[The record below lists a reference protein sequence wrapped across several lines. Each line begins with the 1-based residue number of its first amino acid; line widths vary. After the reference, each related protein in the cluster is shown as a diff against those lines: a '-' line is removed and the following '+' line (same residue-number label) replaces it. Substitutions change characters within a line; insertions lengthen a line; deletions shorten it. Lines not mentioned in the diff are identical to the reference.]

1 MKKLIFILSLVVSS
15 LTFGQEEVPYEALGS
30 WYNLDQEILTISR
43 ENQKVV
49 FVRKSKTAILATGQI
64 TMVDGRMHIN
74 RYDTD
79 DSYRLAWF
87 IGNDTMAIN
96 KPRSIR
102 AWLWIRLQ

>member
-1 MKKLIFILSLVVSS
+1 MKKLILILSLVVSS
-15 LTFGQEEVPYEALGS
+15 LTFGQEEVPYEALGA

-43 ENQKVV
+43 DNGKIV
-49 FVRKSKTAILATGQI
+49 FVRKSKTAILATGEI

-79 DSYRLAWF
+79 DSYRLALF
-87 IGNDTMAIN
+87 IGNETMVIN
-96 KPRSIR
+96 KPNSVK